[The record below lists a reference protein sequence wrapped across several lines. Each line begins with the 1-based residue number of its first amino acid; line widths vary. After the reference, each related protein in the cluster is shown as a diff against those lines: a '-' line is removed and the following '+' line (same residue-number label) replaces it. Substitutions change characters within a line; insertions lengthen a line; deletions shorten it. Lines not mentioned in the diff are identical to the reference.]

1 MRHIPSL
8 RQNLISLST
17 LDTLGYDYSLRN
29 ESMKVGKDSLVIMK
43 GKRRGNLYKLIG
55 DPAQDGV
62 ATTMKNKIN
71 VSKKFSLKSWMSD
84 ENIGQEKRV

>member
-55 DPAQDGV
+55 DPTQDGV

-71 VSKKFSLKSWMSD
+71 VSIKFSLKSWMSD